1 MKEIQEHKIKIYEFP
16 DTEDD
21 EDNKLIR
28 KIKASDHKVG
38 VKLDE
43 MTSNWTDSQRGGY
56 LYPSPPCPAA
66 SLHNSSADL
75 ETSTLNSSD
84 RRLWFVLMWCDLATI
99 ITRCAAHVHALP
111 QASVICIQ

>member
-43 MTSNWTDSQRGGY
+43 MASNWAQQEVEESQTATGQGTSI
-56 LYPSPPCPAA
+56 PSIPF
-66 SLHNSSADL
+66 LHARL
-75 ETSTLNSSD
+75 LHCITLQ
-84 RRLWFVLMWCDLATI
+84 LI
-99 ITRCAAHVHALP
+99 
-111 QASVICIQ
+111 